1 MMFIPQGTFSEISH
15 WACHDV
21 YSDGTFSDFSN
32 PVCHDVYSAG
42 TIIRHDRV
50 QILIALTFN
59 NTSFDL

>member
-50 QILIALTFN
+50 TV
-59 NTSFDL
+59 SF